1 MSDFNPTLKLFLGT
15 RKNKNDFIQI
25 LTHCFKED
33 PHMGWILD
41 SKEEHFEK
49 RLSAL
54 FSYLFEYTWSKG
66 EIIFSQEKES
76 VSAWLTHSPPRFNF
90 RIFIEFINLFFALGI
105 KRSIRLS
112 KMDSKF
118 AKIRKNQNHI
128 YLLLLGVLETAR
140 GKGLAKF
147 QINSKIEN
155 SSHQNLDIYLETST
169 LKNVSIYSKLG
180 FQVYEEINLDENTKI
195 YFMKRTRK

>member
-1 MSDFNPTLKLFLGT
+1 
-15 RKNKNDFIQI
+15 
-25 LTHCFKED
+25 
-33 PHMGWILD
+33 
-41 SKEEHFEK
+41 
-49 RLSAL
+49 
-54 FSYLFEYTWSKG
+54 
-66 EIIFSQEKES
+66 
-76 VSAWLTHSPPRFNF
+76 
-90 RIFIEFINLFFALGI
+90 
-105 KRSIRLS
+105 
-112 KMDSKF
+112 MDSKF